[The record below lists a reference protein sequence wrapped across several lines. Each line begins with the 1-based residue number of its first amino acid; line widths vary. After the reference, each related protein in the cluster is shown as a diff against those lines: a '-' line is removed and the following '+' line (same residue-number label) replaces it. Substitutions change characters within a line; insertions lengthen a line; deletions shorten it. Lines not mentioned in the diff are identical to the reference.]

1 MSGNSFNSDT
11 IDGFKAFILC
21 GGSRDQVVREM
32 AEYIY
37 TQCQW
42 ETNYDRSELL
52 EQLIPLVYD
61 SKPKDK

>member
-1 MSGNSFNSDT
+1 MSCFNSDT

-32 AEYIY
+32 AEHIY
-37 TQCQW
+37 TQCEW

-52 EQLIPLVYD
+52 EQLIQLVYD
-61 SKPKDK
+61 NTTESK